1 MDKSL
6 PFSFSNMELRNPQLA
21 LKPSSPLV
29 KAKVSL
35 KGWGELAKG
44 GEDTTSC
51 SPPAP
56 LAHGSPLYHLPW
68 PLPNP
73 TLSSSLLL
81 ILYSQSL
88 PYPELQS
95 ISLLWYLQMAKKL
108 NKVMAWLALWVS
120 SVCLMLFNR
129 CLGGGDVIS
138 GAPGGLPLPPIRTVD
153 HRDMLI
159 PTEGLPQTQY
169 SHLMRAHS
177 VEFLFF
183 LYWRW
188 EGHLKRK
195 CHIGSFRAF
204 MPDLTY
210 GYWSDRYIMPSL
222 AILTFIRGVLQP
234 LFPKFRQTDHS
245 ICLRWN

>member
-138 GAPGGLPLPPIRTVD
+138 GAPGGLPLPPIRTVVTTETCLSQQKVYLR
-153 HRDMLI
+153 HSIHIWWELI
-159 PTEGLPQTQY
+159 VSNFFSFCTEGERDTW
-169 SHLMRAHS
+169 RES
-177 VEFLFF
+177 V
-183 LYWRW
+183 
-188 EGHLKRK
+188 
-195 CHIGSFRAF
+195 
-204 MPDLTY
+204 T
-210 GYWSDRYIMPSL
+210 
-222 AILTFIRGVLQP
+222 
-234 LFPKFRQTDHS
+234 
-245 ICLRWN
+245 